1 MGNRIDWICLRALG
15 WGHCALWKQNLV
27 LLVSSLVATIL
38 GLRMVATVGLYIV
51 PLDSWAGERI
61 LQAYLTPWSY
71 FLATA
76 GMASMG
82 GVVSLLHKLRGDKRE
97 HLDFLAACGHMSA
110 SQFAGLLGY
119 FTAMEMNWS
128 SWIGLTMC
136 GLFGWGG
143 NKVISKLNDMY
154 LARHLRI
161 SGEP

>member
-1 MGNRIDWICLRALG
+1 MGKRIERVCLRAMG
-15 WGHCALWKQNLV
+15 WEHCALWKENLALLV
-27 LLVSSLVATIL
+27 LSLVTTVL
-38 GLRMVATVGLYIV
+38 GLRMLAAVGMYIV

-82 GVVSLLHKLRGDKRE
+82 GVVSLLHKLRGDKPE
-97 HLDFLAACGHMSA
+97 NIDFLAACGHMSA

-143 NKVISKLNDMY
+143 NKAITKINDLY
-154 LARHLRI
+154 LARRLPGG
-161 SGEP
+161 S